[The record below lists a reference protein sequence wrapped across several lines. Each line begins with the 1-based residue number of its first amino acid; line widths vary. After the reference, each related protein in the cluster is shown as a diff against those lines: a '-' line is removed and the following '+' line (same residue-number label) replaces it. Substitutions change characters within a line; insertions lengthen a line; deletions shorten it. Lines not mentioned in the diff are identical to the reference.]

1 MTVKEAE
8 LERILAGQED
18 KMTTAEAGSG
28 SRGDN
33 SPLNSNK
40 NCHQN
45 ETDKEEAVP
54 ASEGTAASSSSSSS
68 SPSSEDKINVNKGKS
83 CKGCL
88 YYSSTFKS
96 NSRNPL
102 CVGISRSLPHVPQ
115 YMVSQSEME
124 ASKEGRSLTDF
135 RYSCVGYSVYPDRK
149 DHPHDVK
156 EGETELPVC
165 VGIEVLVDRRVT
177 NAGTTPAHVHNKE
190 DGAGIPQPRPRK
202 PAQPAGDEFLTRFT
216 RNANLVAMGVVKN
229 MRKVGNRIKESVDDI
244 LYPYRRRPK

>member
-1 MTVKEAE
+1 MGEEAE
-8 LERILAGQED
+8 LERIVAGQED
-18 KMTTAEAGSG
+18 KMTAEAGSG
-28 SRGDN
+28 SRGDH
-33 SPLNSNK
+33 SPLDNSKK

-45 ETDKEEAVP
+45 ETDKEDAAP
-54 ASEGTAASSSSSSS
+54 ASSSS
-68 SPSSEDKINVNKGKS
+68 SPSSEDKISVNKGKS

-102 CVGISRSLPHVPQ
+102 CVGISRSLPHVPR

-135 RYSCVGYSVYPDRK
+135 RYACVGYSVYPDRK
-149 DHPHDVK
+149 DHPRDVK